1 MASMLPQ
8 MNYSLVCHLL
18 SVPAEGAVE
27 RCRLFAAQSFSE
39 TTVEL
44 TEAPQTRDKL
54 PAADREEIESIQ
66 EQKKKEKEEW
76 ASMKIEIR

>member
-1 MASMLPQ
+1 MK
-8 MNYSLVCHLL
+8 YSLVCHLL

-27 RCRLFAAQSFSE
+27 CCRLFAAQSFSE

-54 PAADREEIESIQ
+54 PAADREEIEKVWKQ
-66 EQKKKEKEEW
+66 QKE
-76 ASMKIEIR
+76 

>member
-1 MASMLPQ
+1 MKKHSIRMWPSVLPQ
-8 MNYSLVCHLL
+8 MINSLVCHLL

-27 RCRLFAAQSFSE
+27 CRRLFAAQRFSE

-54 PAADREEIESIQ
+54 PAADREEIE
-66 EQKKKEKEEW
+66 KE
-76 ASMKIEIR
+76 